1 MAPYRPT
8 LAGRLL
14 TRVLLWVLSLR
25 YRVTVTGLD
34 AVRRK
39 GRDGILFLPN
49 HPALGDPVLI
59 LSLLYRDFAP
69 RSLADEYQ
77 IDRPIV
83 RSFARWLGTRILPN
97 LERRGV
103 EAADGTRRVLEA
115 TVDGVKRGEN
125 LLLYPA
131 GHIKRSRLED
141 VGAASGVKTVLDHVP
156 GVRVV
161 LVRTSGV
168 WGSSLSWGFTGRYPQ
183 LGPVLRRGLKYL
195 LLDGLFFMPRR
206 AVRVELIEPPD
217 LPRTSDRLALNRY
230 LETFFNQDASPNTY
244 VPYAFWEKGGTRVV
258 PEPEVQRVAGDPE
271 SVSPTVRQQ
280 VLDHLTEVAGQ
291 PVTVVGSHLAR
302 DLGLDSL
309 ATAELIVWIQKE
321 FGFSVGTPESLQTVG
336 DVVLAAGGKGIS
348 ALEADL
354 RPASPRWFAASRRTT
369 RLVLPAGRTIT
380 EVFLQ
385 QAARHPG
392 RVLLADQ
399 TSGEKSNRDLVMG
412 VLVLKPLFEQL
423 PGTHVGIML
432 PASVGAATIYLACLF
447 AGKTPVMINWTTGLR
462 NVEHG
467 LNVLNVQK
475 VITARALLTRLDSLG
490 LGLGQLGDR
499 LLPVEDLRAR
509 ITTGAKLGALLRSYL
524 SWHALRRTR
533 PSETAVVLFTSGSES
548 LPKAVPLTHENVL
561 TNIRDVLAT
570 IEVRESDSLIGMLPP
585 FHSFGITVTTVLP
598 VCAGIRTVYH
608 PNPTEANILA
618 QVIESF
624 KVTMMVGTPTFLAGI
639 VRMARP
645 GQLDS
650 LRLAVTGAEQCP
662 STVYDALRQRC
673 PQLTVLEG
681 YGITE
686 CSPVVSVNPDAAP
699 VAGSIGKL
707 LPSVNGAIVS
717 LDSGER
723 VTPGERGMLLVRGVT
738 VFSGYLAHTGESPF
752 VEFEGK
758 TWYRTGDLVRQN
770 EDGVLFFDG
779 RLKRFIKLGGEM
791 ISLPAIESALQPH
804 FPASDRDEGP
814 PMAVEALGEGESQEI
829 VLFTTRD
836 VDRAEVN
843 RWLREGG
850 LSPLCH
856 VRRVIPVERIPVLGT
871 GKTDYRTLKARHG

>member
-1 MAPYRPT
+1 MASYRPT
-8 LAGRLL
+8 LVGRLL

-34 AVRRK
+34 AVRQK
-39 GRDGILFLPN
+39 GRHGILFLPN

-77 IDRPIV
+77 IDRPII
-83 RSFARWLGTRILPN
+83 RSLARWLGTRILPN

-103 EAADGTRRVLEA
+103 GAADATRRVLDA
-115 TVDGVKRGEN
+115 SIDGVGRGEN

-131 GHIKRSRLED
+131 GRIKRGRLED
-141 VGAASGVKTVLDHVP
+141 VGAASGVKTLLDQVP

-161 LVRTSGV
+161 LVRTNGA

-183 LGPVLRRGLKYL
+183 LGPVLRRGLKYVL
-195 LLDGLFFMPRR
+195 LNGLFFMPRR
-206 AVRVELIEPPD
+206 ALRVELVEPPD

-230 LETFFNQDASPNTY
+230 LEAFFNHDASPNTY
-244 VPYAFWEKGGTRVV
+244 VPYTFWETGGVRVV
-258 PEPEVQRVAGDPE
+258 PEPEVQRAAGDPE

-280 VLDHLTEVAGQ
+280 VLDHLTQVTSQ
-291 PVTVVGSHLAR
+291 PVTMLDGHLAR

-309 ATAELIVWIQKE
+309 AIAELIVWIQGE

-336 DVVLAAGGKGIS
+336 DVVLAAGGKGVS
-348 ALEADL
+348 ALETDL
-354 RPASPRWFAASRRTT
+354 KPPSRRWFEASRRTT
-369 RLVLPAGRTIT
+369 RLAVPAGHTIT
-380 EVFLQ
+380 EVFLR

-399 TSGEKSNRDLVMG
+399 TSGEKTNRDLVVG
-412 VLVLKPLFEQL
+412 IFVLKPLIDQL

-447 AGKTPVMINWTTGLR
+447 AGKIPVMVNWTTGLR
-462 NVEHG
+462 NVEHA

-490 LGLGQLGDR
+490 LGLQQLGDR
-499 LLPVEDLRAR
+499 LLPVEDLRAG
-509 ITTGAKLGALLRSYL
+509 ITTGVKLGALLRSYL
-524 SWHALRRTR
+524 SWHGLRRTP

-548 LPKAVPLTHENVL
+548 LPKAVPLTHGNVL
-561 TNIRDVLAT
+561 NNIRDVLAM
-570 IEVRESDSLIGMLPP
+570 IEVRESDSLLGMLPP

-608 PNPTEANILA
+608 PNPTEANTLA
-618 QVIESF
+618 RVIESF
-624 KVTMMVGTPTFLAGI
+624 RVTMMVGTPTFLAGI

-650 LRLAVTGAEQCP
+650 LRLAVTGAERCP
-662 STVYDALRQRC
+662 ASVYDALRQRC
-673 PQLTVLEG
+673 PQLAVLEG

-686 CSPVVSVNPDAAP
+686 CSPVVSVNPGDAP

-707 LPSVNGAIVS
+707 LPSLEDAIVS

-723 VTPGERGMLLVRGVT
+723 VPPGERGMLLVRGVT

-770 EDGVLFFDG
+770 EDGVLFFEG

-804 FPASDRDEGP
+804 FPVSDRDEGP
-814 PMAVEALGEGESQEI
+814 AMAVDALGEGESQEV
-829 VLFTTRD
+829 VLFTTRRI
-836 VDRAEVN
+836 DRADVN
-843 RWLREGG
+843 RWLREAG
-850 LSPLCH
+850 LSPLNH

-871 GKTDYRTLKARHG
+871 GKTDYRTLKAENA